1 MNVKSKENK
10 ENSAIELVIQVDG
23 ATFDAAVNKVYNKQ
37 KKKINIP
44 GFRKGKAPRKIVEA
58 MFGADVFYEDA
69 IEEVYPEAYSEAIK
83 QEGIKPV
90 AYPKLEIVEAG
101 KDGLTFKALVTVRPE
116 AKLGQYKG
124 ITAPKQVEAVT
135 AEDVEREMQ
144 TYIQRETR
152 LISVERPAQDGD
164 TVDIDFEGFKD
175 GVPFQGGKG
184 EHYSLELGSGSFIPG
199 FEEQVVGM
207 AIGEEK
213 DVNVTFP
220 EDYSAR
226 ELAGQPAVFKV
237 KLHEVKERQ
246 VPDIDD
252 EFAKDVSEFDTL
264 DEFKADL
271 ERQVKER
278 REANAQR
285 AFEEAVLEKLG
296 DSLEVELPEA
306 MVDYRVDRAVDD
318 YRYRIE
324 SQGMRFDQYLSMM
337 GMNLSDMRSN
347 FVPGATRQI
356 KVELALEEVAKAEGL
371 EVTPE
376 EVEAEYEKLSKDYR
390 MELDQVKA
398 AVLEE
403 DLKHDVL
410 SDKAKKI
417 VFDSAVVGEPE
428 DTPGEPAVE
437 AGPAPAE
444 PAKKPARKRTAKK
457 AESAEGETAEE
468 KPAEKAEKKPARK
481 RTTKKAAEPAPEEK
495 DGE

>member
-58 MFGADVFYEDA
+58 MFGADVFYEEA
-69 IEEVYPEAYSEAIK
+69 IEEVYPEAYSQAIE
-83 QEGIKPV
+83 QEGIRPV

-101 KDGLTFKALVTVRPE
+101 KDGLTFKALITVRPE
-116 AKLGQYKG
+116 AKLGEYKG
-124 ITAPKQVEAVT
+124 ITAPKRVEPVT
-135 AEDVEREMQ
+135 PEDVEREMQ

-152 LISVERPAQDGD
+152 LVGVERPAQDGD

-175 GVPFQGGKG
+175 GVPFQGGKA
-184 EHYSLELGSGSFIPG
+184 EHFSLELGSGSFIPG

-207 AIGEEK
+207 DIGGEK
-213 DVNVTFP
+213 ELNVTFP
-220 EDYSAR
+220 EDYTAA

-237 KLHEVKERQ
+237 KLHGVKERQ

-264 DEFKADL
+264 EEFKADL

-278 REANAQR
+278 REASAQR

-296 DSLEVELPEA
+296 EGLEVELPEA
-306 MVDYRVDRAVDD
+306 MVEYRADRAAED

-324 SQGMRFDQYLSMM
+324 SQGMRFDQYLAMM
-337 GMNLSDMRSN
+337 GMTVDGVRKQ
-347 FVPGATRQI
+347 FCPGAACQI
-356 KVELALEEVAKAEGL
+356 RVELALEEVVKAEGL
-371 EVTPE
+371 EITPE
-376 EVEAEYEKLSKDYR
+376 EVEEEYAKLAKDYR
-390 MELDQVKA
+390 MELDQVKD
-398 AVLEE
+398 AVNEE

-410 SDKAKKI
+410 SEKARQLVI
-417 VFDSAVVGEPE
+417 DSAVVGEPE
-428 DTPGEPAVE
+428 EKPTEEAVE
-437 AGPAPAE
+437 AGPAEAAPE
-444 PAKKPARKRTAKK
+444 
-457 AESAEGETAEE
+457 
-468 KPAEKAEKKPARK
+468 EKKPARK
-481 RTTKKAAEPAPEEK
+481 RARKAEEAEGEDAGKKPARKRAKKTEEPAEEKPEE
-495 DGE
+495 

>member
-10 ENSAIELVIQVDG
+10 ENSAIELVIEVDG

-44 GFRKGKAPRKIVEA
+44 GFRKGKAPRQIVEA

-101 KDGLTFKALVTVRPE
+101 KNGLTFKALVTVRPE

-135 AEDVEREMQ
+135 PEDVEREMQ
-144 TYIQRETR
+144 TYVQRETR
-152 LISVERPAQDGD
+152 LISVERPAQNGD

-207 AIGEEK
+207 AVGEEK
-213 DVNVTFP
+213 DLNVTFP
-220 EDYSAR
+220 EDYSAKD
-226 ELAGQPAVFKV
+226 LAGQPAVFKV
-237 KLHEVKERQ
+237 KLHEVKEHQ
-246 VPDIDD
+246 VPEIDD

-278 REANAQR
+278 REQNAQR
-285 AFEEAVLEKLG
+285 TFEEAVLEKLG

-337 GMNLSDMRSN
+337 GMNLADMKKN

-371 EVTPE
+371 EVSDE
-376 EVEAEYEKLSKDYR
+376 DVAAEYNKLAKEYR

-398 AVLEE
+398 AVNEE

-410 SDKAKKI
+410 SDKARKI

-428 DTPGEPAVE
+428 EKPSEPAVE
-437 AGPAPAE
+437 AGPAEAE

-457 AESAEGETAEE
+457 AESAEGAEG
-468 KPAEKAEKKPARK
+468 AEGEAAEKKPARK
-481 RTTKKAAEPAPEEK
+481 RAAKKAEEPAPEENE
-495 DGE
+495 GE

>member
-23 ATFDAAVNKVYNKQ
+23 ATFDAAVDKIYNKQ

-58 MFGADVFYEDA
+58 MFGPDVFYEDA
-69 IEEVYPEAYSEAIK
+69 IEEVYPDAYSEAIK
-83 QEGIKPV
+83 QEDIKPV
-90 AYPKLEIVEAG
+90 AYPKLEIVEVG
-101 KDGLTFKALVTVRPE
+101 KEGLTFKALITVRPE
-116 AKLGQYKG
+116 AKLSQYKG

-135 AEDVEREMQ
+135 PEDVEREMQ

-213 DVNVTFP
+213 ELNVTFP
-220 EDYSAR
+220 EDYSAKD
-226 ELAGQPAVFKV
+226 LAGQPAVFKV

-278 REANAQR
+278 REQNAQR

-296 DSLEVELPEA
+296 EDLEVELPEA

-337 GMNLSDMRSN
+337 GMNLADMRKN

-356 KVELALEEVAKAEGL
+356 KVELALEEVAKAENL

-376 EVEAEYEKLSKDYR
+376 EVEAEYDRLAKEYR
-390 MELDQVKA
+390 MEPEQVKD
-398 AVLEE
+398 AVNEE

-410 SDKAKKI
+410 FEKARKI

-428 DTPGEPAVE
+428 E
-437 AGPAPAE
+437 APAE
-444 PAKKPARKRTAKK
+444 EAPAEETPAEEAAEEKKPRRKRTAKK
-457 AESAEGETAEE
+457 AE
-468 KPAEKAEKKPARK
+468 
-481 RTTKKAAEPAPEEK
+481 EPAPEEK
-495 DGE
+495 SAE

>member
-1 MNVKSKENK
+1 MNVKNRENK
-10 ENSAIELVIQVDG
+10 ENSAIELEIQVDG

-58 MFGADVFYEDA
+58 MFGANVFYEDA
-69 IEEVYPEAYSEAIK
+69 IEEVYPDAYSEAIK
-83 QEGIKPV
+83 QENIKPV
-90 AYPKLEIVEAG
+90 AYPKLEVVEVG
-101 KDGLTFKALVTVRPE
+101 KDGLTFKALITVRPE

-135 AEDVEREMQ
+135 AEDVDKEMQ
-144 TYIQRETR
+144 TYVQRETR

-184 EHYSLELGSGSFIPG
+184 EHYSLELGSGAFIPG

-207 AIGEEK
+207 DIGEEK
-213 DVNVTFP
+213 DLNVTFP
-220 EDYSAR
+220 EDYSASD
-226 ELAGQPAVFKV
+226 LAGQPVVFKV

-271 ERQVKER
+271 ERQLKER
-278 REANAQR
+278 REQSAQR

-296 DSLEVELPEA
+296 ENLEVELPEA

-324 SQGMRFDQYLSMM
+324 SQGMRFDDYLNMM
-337 GMNLSDMRSN
+337 NMRLADMRRN
-347 FVPGATRQI
+347 FAPGAARQI

-371 EVTPE
+371 EATPE
-376 EVEAEYEKLSKDYR
+376 DVAAEYDRLAKDYR
-390 MELDQVKA
+390 MELDQVKD
-398 AVLEE
+398 AVNEE
-403 DLKHDVL
+403 DLKRDIL
-410 SDKAKKI
+410 AEKARKI
-417 VFDSAVVGEPE
+417 VFESAVVGEPE
-428 DTPGEPAVE
+428 ERPTEPAVE
-437 AGPAPAE
+437 AGPAAAE
-444 PAKKPARKRTAKK
+444 PAEKKPARKRTAKK
-457 AESAEGETAEE
+457 SETAEDETAEGEQ
-468 KPAEKAEKKPARK
+468 EKKPARK
-481 RTTKKAAEPAPEEK
+481 RTTRKAEEPVPEEQ
-495 DGE
+495 DAE